1 MTRAEMR
8 ELFAGVLSRIEW
20 KNSRQIADELTSR
33 TKEHG
38 DIAVSESQVFSLVE
52 VGLEEGWVEARPK
65 EGIRKFPGL
74 SLFYQEFRRCGD
86 NELPKSSRETA
97 VIVGWDAMVPSSR

>member
-20 KNSRQIADELTSR
+20 KNSRQIADELTLR
-33 TKEHG
+33 TKESG
-38 DIAVSESQVFSLVE
+38 SIAVSESQVFGLVE

-65 EGIRKFPGL
+65 EGIREAPGL

-86 NELPKSSRETA
+86 ED
-97 VIVGWDAMVPSSR
+97 VGVLHEPRIRDGGVGFRAG